1 MRCPSLSELPPPPL
15 GKTGWPWT
23 EESSR
28 LPDTMSD
35 GQPWPKISVVTPSFN
50 QGQFIEETIRSVL
63 LQGYPDLEYII
74 IDGGST
80 DATLDLVRKYESW
93 VTFWISEP
101 DRGQAHAINKGFARC
116 TGELIGWLN
125 SDDFL
130 LPGAFAC
137 LAKGHAENPKAILLG
152 DVLHFV
158 DSGSHARISR
168 PKNVTFQNMVN
179 VWKLY
184 TSAASW
190 SQQGT
195 YVPRGLYQ
203 QVGGVDETLRY
214 VFDYDWMCR
223 MLQVTSVQY
232 LHATIAGYRKHDT
245 SKTVA
250 ETPAWLPEVTKVV
263 QRYQNGAGYGF
274 DKTLVQAGLEMYGAY
289 IFLSI
294 TGHWNRQKGL
304 MHLRRAFQK
313 NWRVF
318 LSRESL
324 QLCLRAVIPLAVLRL
339 IKRRKTGFYGWRRVN
354 V

>member
-1 MRCPSLSELPPPPL
+1 MRCPSLSKLPSPPP

-23 EESSR
+23 EESVR
-28 LPDTMSD
+28 LPETRPD

-80 DATLDLVRKYESW
+80 DATLDLIRKYEPW
-93 VTFWISEP
+93 LTFWVSER

-116 TGELIGWLN
+116 TGELMGWLN
-125 SDDFL
+125 SDDYL
-130 LPGAFAC
+130 LPDALTC
-137 LAKGHAENPKAILLG
+137 LAKGHAENPKEILLG

-158 DSGSHARISR
+158 DSGDHARVSR

-184 TSAASW
+184 TSVASW

-195 YVPRGLYQ
+195 YVPRELYQ

-223 MLQVTSVQY
+223 MLQVTSVRY
-232 LHATIAGYRKHDT
+232 LHTTIAGYRKHDT

-250 ETPAWLPEVTKVV
+250 ETPSWLPEVTKVV
-263 QRYQNGAGYGF
+263 QRYQNGVGSDV

-304 MHLRRAFQK
+304 IHLSRAFQN

-324 QLCLRAVIPLAVLRL
+324 QLCIRAVAPLAVLRL
-339 IKRRKTGFYGWRRVN
+339 IKNRKTVFHGRQRVN